1 MRLEAL
7 RARCEL
13 DDCEWCDHADRRCR
27 HCGGAGRWRPEAPC
41 LDANGVI
48 GWTRVEEPC
57 RMCAGTGKEH
67 NPL

>member
-1 MRLEAL
+1 MRVETL

-13 DDCEWCDHADRRCR
+13 DGCEWCDRAAGSCRC
-27 HCGGAGRWRPEAPC
+27 CGGTGRWRPEMPRREAS
-41 LDANGVI
+41 GVI
-48 GWTRVEEPC
+48 CWTRVEEWC